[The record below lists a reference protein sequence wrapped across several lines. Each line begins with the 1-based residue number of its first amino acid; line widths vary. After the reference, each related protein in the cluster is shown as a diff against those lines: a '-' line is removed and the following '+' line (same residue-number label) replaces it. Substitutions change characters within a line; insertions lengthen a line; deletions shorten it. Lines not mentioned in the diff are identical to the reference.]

1 MSYPEGRVRR
11 LMPVECERLQGFPE
25 NWTIPEILDIS
36 DPDKVDTLRYN
47 ALGNAVTVPVAEWIA
62 FRIKRYVNSAER
74 DVKRQQE
81 EPDLAAAFA
90 K

>member
-1 MSYPEGRVRR
+1 
-11 LMPVECERLQGFPE
+11 MPVECERLQGFPE
-25 NWTIPEILDIS
+25 NWTNPESLDIT

-62 FRIKRYVNSAER
+62 GRIRAYLESASVDE
-74 DVKRQQE
+74 KRQQE
-81 EPDLAAAFA
+81 PELAAALA

>member
-1 MSYPEGRVRR
+1 
-11 LMPVECERLQGFPE
+11 MPVECERLQGFPK
-25 NWTIPEILDIS
+25 NWTIPKALEIT

-62 FRIKRYVNSAER
+62 FRIRAYLESAGINE
-74 DVKRQQE
+74 KRQM
-81 EPDLAAAFA
+81 EPELAALA